1 MNMSLEMTILNITT
15 MTLIVRSFLTPLNL
29 RASVKPLNLVHYT
42 GSDRLA
48 EVRPE
53 LCTNIF
59 DKSPSVCFAARQ
71 RLEEICPAR
80 LQNLD
85 LNAVP
90 PKNAWQNCDKTAC
103 HTGYCL
109 TMAN

>member
-1 MNMSLEMTILNITT
+1 MSLVMIILNTV
-15 MTLIVRSFLTPLNL
+15 TLIVRSFLSPLNL

-59 DKSPSVCFAARQ
+59 DKLPSVCFAAIRS
-71 RLEEICPAR
+71 LKEICPAR

-90 PKNAWQNCDKTAC
+90 PKNAWQNCDKTA
-103 HTGYCL
+103 
-109 TMAN
+109 